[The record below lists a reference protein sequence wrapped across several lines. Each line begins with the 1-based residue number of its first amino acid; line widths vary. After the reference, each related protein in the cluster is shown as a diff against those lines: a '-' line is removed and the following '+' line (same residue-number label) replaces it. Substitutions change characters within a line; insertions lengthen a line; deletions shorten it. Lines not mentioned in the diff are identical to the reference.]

1 MKFGLIQNIM
11 LYPIFLVVLFTKNEF
26 KNEHQSSSFFNI
38 SLSMTMMSFVV
49 ILLFTSL
56 KNFKILNIS
65 SNLMFKL
72 FVTMVELNPPSV
84 NLTVLFVVNSTFI
97 D

>member
-1 MKFGLIQNIM
+1 
-11 LYPIFLVVLFTKNEF
+11 
-26 KNEHQSSSFFNI
+26 
-38 SLSMTMMSFVV
+38 MTMMSFVV
-49 ILLFTSL
+49 VLFTSL

-72 FVTMVELNPPSV
+72 LVTMVELNPPSV
-84 NLTVLFVVNSTFI
+84 NLTVLFVDNSTPM

>member
-1 MKFGLIQNIM
+1 
-11 LYPIFLVVLFTKNEF
+11 
-26 KNEHQSSSFFNI
+26 
-38 SLSMTMMSFVV
+38 MTMMSFVV
-49 ILLFTSL
+49 ILLFASL

-72 FVTMVELNPPSV
+72 FVTMVELNPPRV
-84 NLTVLFVVNSTFI
+84 NLIVLFVDNSTLM

>member
-1 MKFGLIQNIM
+1 
-11 LYPIFLVVLFTKNEF
+11 
-26 KNEHQSSSFFNI
+26 
-38 SLSMTMMSFVV
+38 MTMMSFVV
-49 ILLFTSL
+49 ILLLFTSL

-72 FVTMVELNPPSV
+72 FVTMVELNPPRV
-84 NLTVLFVVNSTFI
+84 NLTVLFVNNSTPM

>member
-1 MKFGLIQNIM
+1 
-11 LYPIFLVVLFTKNEF
+11 
-26 KNEHQSSSFFNI
+26 
-38 SLSMTMMSFVV
+38 MTMMSFVV

-84 NLTVLFVVNSTFI
+84 NLTVLFVVNSTPM

>member
-1 MKFGLIQNIM
+1 
-11 LYPIFLVVLFTKNEF
+11 
-26 KNEHQSSSFFNI
+26 
-38 SLSMTMMSFVV
+38 MTMMSFVV

-72 FVTMVELNPPSV
+72 FVTMVELNPPRV
-84 NLTVLFVVNSTFI
+84 NLTVLFVDNSTPI

>member
-1 MKFGLIQNIM
+1 
-11 LYPIFLVVLFTKNEF
+11 
-26 KNEHQSSSFFNI
+26 
-38 SLSMTMMSFVV
+38 MTMMSFVV

-56 KNFKILNIS
+56 NNFKILNIS

-72 FVTMVELNPPSV
+72 FVTMVELNPPNV

>member
-1 MKFGLIQNIM
+1 
-11 LYPIFLVVLFTKNEF
+11 
-26 KNEHQSSSFFNI
+26 
-38 SLSMTMMSFVV
+38 MTMMSFVV

-72 FVTMVELNPPSV
+72 FVTMVELNQPSV
-84 NLTVLFVVNSTFI
+84 NLTVLFVDNSTPM